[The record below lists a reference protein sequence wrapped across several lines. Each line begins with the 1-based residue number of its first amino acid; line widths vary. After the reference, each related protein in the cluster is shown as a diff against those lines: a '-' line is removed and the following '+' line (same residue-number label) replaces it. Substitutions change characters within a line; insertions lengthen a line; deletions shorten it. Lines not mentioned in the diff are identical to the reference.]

1 MRASHHPLAVL
12 TLFALLLAVGCG
24 GTRGASDADD
34 PTVPPPNT
42 ATDTGAAF
50 DIEVGES
57 LTLNQY
63 GDRIVFNR
71 VVSDNRCP
79 ENVACV
85 QAGKALISVTYV
97 AEDVASTYT
106 MEIPGGVRP
115 TSREGTHLWVEN
127 RGYRFTFLGLGP
139 YPGSEAPADMPKTA
153 TLKVEPVTL
162 VRPGG

>member
-12 TLFALLLAVGCG
+12 TLLALLLAVGCG
-24 GTRGASDADD
+24 GTRGTSEADE
-34 PTVPPPNT
+34 PTVPPASP

-50 DIEVGES
+50 GIEVGES

-63 GDRIVFNR
+63 GDRILFNR

-85 QAGKALISVTYV
+85 QAGRALVSITYI

-115 TSREGTHLWVEN
+115 TSREGTHLWVEA
-127 RGYRFTFLGLGP
+127 RGNRFTLLGLSP
-139 YPGSEAPADMPKTA
+139 YPGSQAPAGMPQTA
-153 TLKVEPVTL
+153 TLKVEPVAL